1 MYDPAV
7 KPPQKPAARD
17 LVDATGTPLRRPV
30 VYLDWSTLSDAFP
43 TADGSAGAA
52 RTELAELVAQIACNG
67 TLCFSIAHL
76 IELIAMRPREA
87 ALARAR
93 WLDQLEH
100 AWVNI
105 SNAEKDE
112 LCHAVRWQLGLTSA
126 TARVPVHQTMSASI
140 IDSLAKQTPAGIAEI
155 LNDPTIT
162 GFVGKAHGRVE
173 WEAPKKWSAD
183 QFKRLH
189 ADRVNLPSG
198 TTREEVHLRTLSNFA
213 RGLKVTARTAI
224 HSEPVIV
231 GEPSLTDEQID
242 AAVDRLLDDPSSLP
256 MNRIVQQAW
265 RGAGDRI
272 TNQSVSS
279 KKFSSRYGSLLWD
292 LRHLV
297 AGGFA
302 DIFTCDHFVDKIL
315 GEFRTQIGLPKQLS
329 IGGCGDLTGFVAALR
344 RQVEAV

>member
-1 MYDPAV
+1 M
-7 KPPQKPAARD
+7 KTPQRLTARD
-17 LVDATGTPLRRPV
+17 FLDATGTPLRRPV

-43 TADGSAGAA
+43 TADGATGHDGAA
-52 RTELAELVAQIACNG
+52 LTELTELVAEIARSG

-87 ALARAR
+87 ALARAQ
-93 WLDQLEH
+93 WLDRLEH

-105 SNAEKDE
+105 SNAEKSE
-112 LCHAVRWQLGLTSA
+112 LIDAVRRQLGLTSA
-126 TARVPVHQTMSASI
+126 AARAPVHHPMSASI
-140 IDSLAKQTPAGIAEI
+140 INSLTKQTAAGIADI
-155 LNDPTIT
+155 LSDPTT
-162 GFVGKAHGRVE
+162 AGFVGKAHGRVE
-173 WEAPKKWSAD
+173 WEAPKEWSAD

-189 ADRVNLPSG
+189 ADRLNLPPG
-198 TTREEVHLRTLSNFA
+198 TTREEVHQKTFSNFT
-213 RGLKVTARTAI
+213 RGLKVTARAAI

-231 GEPSLTDEQID
+231 GEPLLTDEQID
-242 AAVDRLLDDPSSLP
+242 AAVDRLLDDRSSLP

-272 TNQSVSS
+272 TNQSIAS

-302 DIFTCDHFVDKIL
+302 DIFTCDHFVEKIL
-315 GEFRTQIGLPKQLS
+315 ADFRTQRGLPKQLS

-344 RQVEAV
+344 RQVEAG